1 MKRMGLVLF
10 LLAALLLAGCGQK
23 PAAEQPPQNGSAAAE
38 TELEAENNG
47 GYYVRVGENVYFRR
61 YGADALPENATF
73 GAFTEAGNA
82 GGESELMAYNT
93 VTGELTTLYTD
104 KGAGPLWYSDGGFY
118 LRQSAGGED
127 FTAWFAAD
135 GSGAETVGPGTL
147 IGVTDSGLAA
157 MYQNNWDAG
166 HETVY
171 TFYRDRKPVGEVVT
185 SENMQVAG
193 LTDDGLFLVSMPN
206 EDGLRTCGFWQ
217 ITPEGDMIRL
227 GELAE
232 DEGAYTYVEPDRF
245 LAADGK
251 VMIGLGYY
259 GGTGHFFDHGVFA
272 EADIGQAD
280 SLRVI
285 EPDIDTDGLYEL
297 PYPVA
302 NEAGGVDFV
311 DALPNALRIG
321 GDDAE
326 TLELWENGAWQ
337 PLAEHFAPQRADG
350 WAVSRIVQHMDYV
363 DGAAYATV
371 AVACA
376 SPAYDIGW
384 REGYAL
390 ASVRYLKVERD
401 GTVTELACVERGTEL
416 CGRVWFI
423 EGTGVALW
431 QQLNRENGFEAS
443 YAYAFPVADDAEWDD
458 GAFDGVTGLLPY
470 DYGEG
475 EAERYGYP
483 IPDVDAAGEL
493 CLTLDRDGTVTRIRA
508 AD

>member
-1 MKRMGLVLF
+1 MGLVLL
-10 LLAALLLAGCGQK
+10 LLAALLLAGCAKK
-23 PAAEQPPQNGSAAAE
+23 PAAEQPQAGPAATAE
-38 TELEAENNG
+38 PEIEAENNG

-61 YGADALPENATF
+61 YGTDALPENATF
-73 GAFTEAGNA
+73 GVFTDTGNA
-82 GGESELMAYNT
+82 GGESKLMAYNT
-93 VTGELTTLYTD
+93 VTGELTALYTEN
-104 KGAGPLWYSDGGFY
+104 GAGPLWYSNGGFY

-127 FTAWFAAD
+127 FAAWFAAD

-157 MYQNNWDAG
+157 MYQSNWDVG

-171 TFYRDRKPVGEVVT
+171 TFYRDRQPVGEAAT
-185 SENMQVAG
+185 SESMQVAG
-193 LTDDGLFLVSMPN
+193 LTDDGLFLVSMPD
-206 EDGLRTCGFWQ
+206 EDGAYGFWQ
-217 ITPEGDMIRL
+217 ITPEGEMIRL

-232 DEGAYTYVEPDRF
+232 DEGAYAYAEPNRF

-251 VMIGLGYY
+251 AIIGLSYY
-259 GGTGHFFDHGVFA
+259 GGTGHYFDHGVFA
-272 EADIGQAD
+272 EAEIGQAD
-280 SLRVI
+280 SFRVI
-285 EPDIDTDGLYEL
+285 EPDIDTSELYEL

-302 NEAGGVDFV
+302 SEAGGVDYV

-321 GDDAE
+321 GDDTE

-390 ASVRYLKVERD
+390 VSMRYLKVERD
-401 GTVTELACVERGTEL
+401 GTVTELACVERETEL
-416 CGRVWFI
+416 RGRVWFI
-423 EGTGVALW
+423 EGAGVALW
-431 QQLNRENGFEAS
+431 QQLNSEGGENPFWTD
-443 YAYAFPVADDAEWDD
+443 YAYAFPIADDADWDD

-493 CLTLDRDGTVTRIRA
+493 CLTLDRNGTVTRIRV